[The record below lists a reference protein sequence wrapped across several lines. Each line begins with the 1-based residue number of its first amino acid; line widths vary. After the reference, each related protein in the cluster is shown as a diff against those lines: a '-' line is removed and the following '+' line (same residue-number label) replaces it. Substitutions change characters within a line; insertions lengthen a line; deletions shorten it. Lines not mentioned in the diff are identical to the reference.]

1 MRRGRGGGAPPA
13 DAAPLS
19 AAALAALLGPGR
31 VVEAYS
37 ALTGRRLGT
46 VTLVLPRSTR
56 LRGGDAVHVRGRRVG
71 ALLPIAS
78 LVFAVREV
86 PGQPDTLPS
95 PSSAAAAWDRRR
107 GAGASRDD
115 RVVDA
120 SRTARIRALN
130 DRLRTTGRGGDVVIT
145 GGVAALP
152 GPVQAAVM
160 AAVQGCAGFTP
171 HNDPHGEHDCAAL
184 EVEGHRVLFTID
196 CYDVTLGG
204 GPPDPADPAVTRR
217 VLTIMLAEGY

>member
-78 LVFAVREV
+78 LVFAVREAT
-86 PGQPDTLPS
+86 PRQTDTSS
-95 PSSAAAAWDRRR
+95 PSSADPHR
-107 GAGASRDD
+107 GCGADGDD
-115 RVVDA
+115 RAIDA

-130 DRLRTTGRGGDVVIT
+130 DRLRTTGRGGEVVIT

-152 GPVQAAVM
+152 GPVQASVM
-160 AAVQGCAGFTP
+160 AVVQGFAAFTP
-171 HNDPHGEHDCAAL
+171 DNDPHGEHDCAAL

-196 CYDVTLGG
+196 CYDATLRGG
-204 GPPDPADPAVTRR
+204 SPDPADPGVTRR
-217 VLTIMLAEGY
+217 VLTIMLAEEY